1 MASKS
6 RTLAE
11 LLAGQS
17 STDSIDIPVGTTAQR
32 PSSPTSGNMRYNT
45 TTNSLEIYNGSA
57 WEGTGG
63 ATGASGEKIIYEN
76 EKQIDNSYTIAT
88 NFNAMTAGPVV
99 LADGASVTIQT
110 GSAWT
115 IVGE

>member
-11 LLAGQS
+11 FLAGQS

-32 PSSPTSGNMRYNT
+32 PASPTSGNMRYNT
-45 TTNSLEIYNGSA
+45 TTNSLEIYNGSS

-76 EKQIDNSYTIAT
+76 EKQIDNSYTIGT

-99 LADGASVTIQT
+99 LADGASITIPT
-110 GSAWT
+110 GSKWT

>member
-11 LLAGQS
+11 FLAGQT

-45 TTNSLEIYNGSA
+45 TTNTL
-57 WEGTGG
+57 
-63 ATGASGEKIIYEN
+63 
-76 EKQIDNSYTIAT
+76 
-88 NFNAMTAGPVV
+88 
-99 LADGASVTIQT
+99 
-110 GSAWT
+110 
-115 IVGE
+115 